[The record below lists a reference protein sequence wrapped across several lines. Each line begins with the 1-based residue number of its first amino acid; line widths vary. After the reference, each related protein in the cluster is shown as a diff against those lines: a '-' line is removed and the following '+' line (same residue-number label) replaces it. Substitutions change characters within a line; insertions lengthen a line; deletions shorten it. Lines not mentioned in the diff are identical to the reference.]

1 MKKKQSAFYNFSYT
15 GYEKL
20 KKYALFFFY
29 FNLNIQKTLMAI
41 KRLTSVIDLVEPK
54 DLGCS

>member
-20 KKYALFFFY
+20 KKYALFFFLFQLKY
-29 FNLNIQKTLMAI
+29 PKNLDGNKKTNI
-41 KRLTSVIDLVEPK
+41 SY
-54 DLGCS
+54 